1 MYSSVM
7 TISCTI
13 SRGLECFTG
22 PCVTREPINPS
33 HHQQDGSHDLSHSWY
48 GEASWA
54 YPRTVIWGTHL
65 FCGDSQAPHHICVH
79 VLSLSYLYA
88 CHQLVLCLLSCS
100 SQLLEGPSPSC
111 PTDHFPFF
119 CACMPEFSLFQW
131 GVTCV
136 PKISLPQVQTLRP
149 HFPCLQCVQ

>member
-1 MYSSVM
+1 MGLMISATPDMVRPPGPTQGQWSEGHICSVK
-7 TISCTI
+7 T
-13 SRGLECFTG
+13 
-22 PCVTREPINPS
+22 
-33 HHQQDGSHDLSHSWY
+33 
-48 GEASWA
+48 
-54 YPRTVIWGTHL
+54 
-65 FCGDSQAPHHICVH
+65 QAPHHICVH
-79 VLSLSYLYA
+79 VLSSSYLYA

-136 PKISLPQVQTLRP
+136 PKVSLPQVQTLRP
-149 HFPCLQCVQ
+149 HFPCLQCVQQLLLPRLVPPDSLWVILVLLAKGLKHV